1 MTGSPRAARCRL
13 ADPPRVLFLP
23 GASGTAQFWAPVA
36 QRLRGPCEKV
46 LLEWPGLGDVPPRP
60 DVVSLDDLVRL
71 VLAHMD
77 RPVHLVAQSMGGVV
91 AMLAALARPT
101 AIERMV
107 LVATS
112 GGIDLTPFGLA
123 DWRPDYARDY
133 PNAAPWIRHV
143 RIDLAD
149 RLPSID
155 KPVLLLW
162 GDEDPVSPVRVG
174 ERLKALLPKSEL
186 VVVRG
191 GDHMVARD
199 RAAAV
204 APLADRHLFGG

>member
-1 MTGSPRAARCRL
+1 LYRH
-13 ADPPRVLFLP
+13 
-23 GASGTAQFWAPVA
+23 
-36 QRLRGPCEKV
+36 CEKV

-60 DVVSLDDLVRL
+60 DVGSLDDLVRL
-71 VLAHMD
+71 VLAHME

-123 DWRPDYARDY
+123 DWRPEYARDY
-133 PNAAPWIRHV
+133 PDAAPWIRHV
-143 RIDLAD
+143 RIDLTD
-149 RLPSID
+149 RLSSID

-162 GDEDPVSPVRVG
+162 GDEDPISPVRVG

-186 VVVRG
+186 IVVRG

-199 RAAAV
+199 RADAV
-204 APLADRHLFGG
+204 APLVDRHLFGG